1 MLVTSAEAAK
11 LLRKVNEEKN
21 FIENNEN
28 QICYFMA
35 AINEDIELAR
45 PEYDYSKTRSE
56 LNALETKI
64 RKLKHAINK
73 FNLEHEVPG
82 FNMTVDQMLIY
93 IPQLTQQRQ
102 RLSLMKNRL
111 PKHREYVKV
120 AGIIEYTYANYDVN
134 KAKEDYDK
142 ISDELAKAQ
151 TALDVLNNQVKF
163 EIDI

>member
-11 LLRKVNEEKN
+11 LLRKLNEEKN

-28 QICYFMA
+28 QSCYFIA

-45 PEYDYSKTRSE
+45 PEYDYSATRLE

-82 FNMTVDQMLIY
+82 FNMTVDQMLVY

-102 RLSLMKNRL
+102 RLSMMKDRL
-111 PKHREYVKV
+111 PKKREYVRV
-120 AGIIEYTYANYDVN
+120 AGTIEYTYANYDVN